1 MSTTQMLYDVITEM
15 TEEEKRAL
23 LLILRTSRQKK
34 QREED
39 VDAVMGILH
48 NYANPDLIS
57 LEKNAIEEEAAEQEE
72 KLQAFITLFADEN
85 EIARMETELMAND
98 PSALKFNSVE
108 ELFEELDS
116 E

>member
-23 LLILRTSRQKK
+23 LLILRTPRQKK

-48 NYANPDLIS
+48 NYANPDLIP
-57 LEKNAIEEEAAEQEE
+57 LEKTAWEQAAVEKHVRFLEE
-72 KLQAFITLFADEN
+72 I
-85 EIARMETELMAND
+85 
-98 PSALKFNSVE
+98 SY
-108 ELFEELDS
+108 
-116 E
+116 